1 MKKGLLMDFVDFGSP
16 CLSAALLPR
25 TKKAVTSDVMLLAGG
40 GGPHSGVP
48 NGVVRVHE
56 VCARDSV
63 RVCASLLRAGL
74 L

>member
-1 MKKGLLMDFVDFGSP
+1 MHEKGLLMDFVDFGSP

-63 RVCASLLRAGL
+63 
-74 L
+74 